1 MNMTKFFKTL
11 LLSLVGAIVL
21 VAGAFYF
28 GAPLFGWLIIVAIF
42 GIYLISSIRIS
53 LGIRADEKERAKLER
68 YAGLLERGSLPAE
81 SELDGASTI
90 DSRIRF
96 LKYSKGNSDW
106 NAEDLPY
113 LKSAWSASEDA
124 VEESRGGVVVLLGLM
139 GTFFGLMLS
148 INAAGSAIDT
158 NVTSETTLGIIQ
170 NIFSS
175 MKGIFGSSLCGLFA
189 ALILNAV
196 HSVYASAHEK
206 WMADLDAFTLLWLLP
221 KKSSGEGGILAQIGN
236 LVDSLKKSDAARA
249 KDFEKL
255 AETLRAA
262 EASRSESLE
271 RNLESLR
278 TAGESAF
285 ADVQREFAESFAKTA
300 DRALQ
305 NLGSVQR
312 ASLENL
318 SAVQKSASEA
328 FAHSGASATSEIRDS
343 LSQVISGLAA
353 EMQRLSSSVQ
363 SIESGVVE
371 GLEKEIANLSSNVSA
386 AISGHLDRQ
395 MQSSG
400 ENWNA
405 FMESLRASAEKV
417 ADAERKGLESL
428 RAVADEVAARA
439 NDSTV
444 GLSDAVKCE
453 MESLSQKVQS
463 SFSELAKSSE
473 SLVAAEQSI
482 VSGIASREEKENAA
496 AQALAENI
504 AETAKLMRV
513 NQSEL
518 AANLEMFGH
527 GVEAVLSKISG
538 DVPERENEKNF
549 VEQLNTALQSFQ
561 ERSGEVLLEN
571 ALKTQEILLEILDQV
586 QKSPA
591 GKAE

>member
-1 MNMTKFFKTL
+1 MNMTKFLKTL

-28 GAPLFGWLIIVAIF
+28 GAPLFGWLIIAAIF

-53 LGIRADEKERAKLER
+53 LGIRADEKARAKLEK
-68 YAGLLERGSLPAE
+68 YASLFERGRTPAE
-81 SELDGASTI
+81 SELDSSNAV

-96 LKYSKGNSDW
+96 LKYSKGNSAW

-113 LKSAWSASEDA
+113 LKSAWSAVEDSQA
-124 VEESRGGVVVLLGLM
+124 ESHGGVVVLLGLM

-196 HSVYASAHEK
+196 HSIYATAHEK
-206 WMADLDAFTLLWLLP
+206 WIADLDAFTLLWLLP
-221 KKSSGEGGILAQIGN
+221 KKSSGESGILAQIGN
-236 LVDSLKKSDAARA
+236 LVESLEKSDAARA
-249 KDFEKL
+249 KNFEEL

-262 EASRSESLE
+262 EVSRSEILE
-271 RNLESLR
+271 KKLESLQS
-278 TAGESAF
+278 AGEAAF
-285 ADVQREFAESFAKTA
+285 ANVQREFAESFAKTA
-300 DRALQ
+300 DSALQ
-305 NLGSVQR
+305 NLEAVQR

-318 SAVQKSASEA
+318 SAVQKSAAEA
-328 FAHSGASATSEIRDS
+328 FARSGASATSEIRDS

-371 GLEKEIANLSSNVSA
+371 GLEKEIANLSSNVA
-386 AISGHLDRQ
+386 ASISGHLERQ

-400 ENWNA
+400 ENWNT

-417 ADAERKGLESL
+417 AEAEQKGLESL

-444 GLSDAVKCE
+444 GLSDAVKGE
-453 MESLSQKVQS
+453 MESLAQKVQA

-473 SLVAAEQSI
+473 SLVAAEQSL

-496 AQALAENI
+496 AQALSENI